1 MPKTGARV
9 SALDRMLQ
17 HAGLASRPA
26 KRGPRLPEL
35 PEGAR
40 SAIRGLYRQLGGV
53 LDEPKLRP
61 GGWDL
66 AYDGILVELDEEMHF
81 NRYRAVT
88 LDVDT
93 GASAPW
99 AAAYEDF
106 CRTHERRS
114 GTGGR
119 RWSSPSAERMF
130 GAAAPHWTFE
140 GGGAP
145 RWKQRA
151 LYDAMKDVA
160 ATAGVV
166 RLSRISV
173 YDMVDGVRLEDLLR
187 GRAVAPPSVVRTFVE
202 SRALG
207 VNR

>member
-1 MPKTGARV
+1 MTKTGARV
-9 SALDRMLQ
+9 TALDRLLQ
-17 HAGLASRPA
+17 GAGFPSRPA
-26 KRGPRLPEL
+26 ERGPRLSEL
-35 PEGAR
+35 AQAQR
-40 SAIRGLYRQLGGV
+40 TAIGGLYRSLGGI
-53 LDEPKLRP
+53 LDEPELRP

-66 AYDGILVELDEEMHF
+66 AYDGIRVELDEEMHF

-88 LDVDT
+88 LGVDPI
-93 GASAPW
+93 ASAPW
-99 AAAYEDF
+99 AGAYDDY
-106 CRTHERRS
+106 CRAHERRS

-130 GAAAPHWTFE
+130 GAAAPQWTFE

-160 ATAGVV
+160 AAAGAI
-166 RLSRISV
+166 RLSRVSV
-173 YDMVDGVRLEDLLR
+173 YDVIDGVRLEDLLR
-187 GRAVAPPSVVRTFVE
+187 GRAVVPPSVVRTFVE
-202 SRALG
+202 SRAFG